1 MLRLGHTVCIMG
13 VMTDKDDSPAGK
25 RVPLILTPAE
35 LEELD
40 DWRFKHRQPTRTAA
54 LKALMRLGYEATK
67 TTGKTKPSST

>member
-1 MLRLGHTVCIMG
+1 MCIMG

-54 LKALMRLGYEATK
+54 LKALMRLGYEAT
-67 TTGKTKPSST
+67 TTADKAKPLST